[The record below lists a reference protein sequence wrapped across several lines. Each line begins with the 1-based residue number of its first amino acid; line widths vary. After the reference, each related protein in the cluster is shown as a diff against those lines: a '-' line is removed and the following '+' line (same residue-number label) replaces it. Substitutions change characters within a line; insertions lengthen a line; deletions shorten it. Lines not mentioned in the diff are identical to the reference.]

1 MHNKS
6 LSIKNFKG
14 FKSILVFLSQIV
26 YTNVYTCVLKDVYTC
41 VLKDVYTCV
50 LTDTYTLF

>member
-1 MHNKS
+1 MKS